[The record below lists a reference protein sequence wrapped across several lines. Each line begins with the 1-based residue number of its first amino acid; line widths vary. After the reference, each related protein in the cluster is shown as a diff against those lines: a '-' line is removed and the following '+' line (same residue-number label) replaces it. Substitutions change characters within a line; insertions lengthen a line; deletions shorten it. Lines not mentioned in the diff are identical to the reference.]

1 MVFHSVTSP
10 RGEMAAARV
19 LRTRGGNSLH
29 VRVMPWTDL
38 FTFDRKKV
46 VKLGI
51 YFSLFMYLAPGSDA
65 VDLLKIVAVA
75 VGVNAYM
82 LNVIGNIYPSSSL
95 GIESSCHIISP
106 G

>member
-1 MVFHSVTSP
+1 
-10 RGEMAAARV
+10 MAAARV

-29 VRVMPWTDL
+29 VRVMPWTDFFYFL
-38 FTFDRKKV
+38 RSTEKV

-82 LNVIGNIYPSSSL
+82 SNVIGNIPVFIFGY
-95 GIESSCHIISP
+95 
-106 G
+106 